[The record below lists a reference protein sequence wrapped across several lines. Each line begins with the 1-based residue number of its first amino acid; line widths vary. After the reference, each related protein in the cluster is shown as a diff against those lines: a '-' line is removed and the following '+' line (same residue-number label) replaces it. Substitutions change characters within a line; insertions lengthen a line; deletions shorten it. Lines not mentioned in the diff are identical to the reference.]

1 MTDMKKEKK
10 QPMRSCVVC
19 REKFIKRDL
28 LRIVRGTDGKIRLDP
43 TGKLPGR
50 GAYICRN
57 PQCLEKFLK
66 RPSLERVFKQQIPK
80 EDIETIRAEVRS
92 LQAKLNTDA
101 ENTDQSGENNMN

>member
-1 MTDMKKEKK
+1 MKKEKK

-28 LRIVRGTDGKIRLDP
+28 LRIVRTADGKIQLDP

-57 PQCLEKFLK
+57 PECLEKFLK

-80 EDIETIRAEVRS
+80 EDIETIRAEVRK
-92 LQAKLNTDA
+92 LQAEGAAA